1 VKIRVASTTD
11 KVDLLNA
18 EVTVILRAIPPKE
31 SCRVVVSREAPA
43 SFVVARQGLSMSPRK
58 SAKKKERTVTE
69 SLQEYGRGVAGGLMF
84 SLPLLY
90 TMEVWWAGFITHP
103 YRQLV
108 YIIATF
114 LLLLGYN
121 RYAGLRRDTSMA
133 EVAIDSV
140 EEMGIGFFLAA
151 LVLFLLGRI
160 TFEMPI
166 SEVVGVV
173 VMEAMTVAIG
183 VSVGTAQL
191 GAGGKRDEGVGG
203 NSDKDEVHFGAQIVF
218 GFCGAVLF
226 AANLAPT
233 EEIVIIGI
241 QTYWLKLVGVAV
253 ISLLIAFVILHYT
266 DFKGAGEFV
275 RAEHSTL
282 ILLGTLVTYAI
293 ALTSSGLI
301 LWFFGRFD
309 GVSVYTALAQTVALG
324 LPATLGAS
332 AGRLLLQ

>member
-1 VKIRVASTTD
+1 M
-11 KVDLLNA
+11 
-18 EVTVILRAIPPKE
+18 
-31 SCRVVVSREAPA
+31 SREVPA
-43 SFVVARQGLSMSPRK
+43 SFLVARQEFPMSPRK
-58 SAKKKERTVTE
+58 SAKTKERTVTE

-108 YIIATF
+108 YIFATF

-121 RYAGLRRDTSMA
+121 RYAGLRRDTSMT

-140 EEMGIGFFLAA
+140 EEMGIGLLLAA

-166 SEVVGVV
+166 SEVIGVV

-191 GAGGKRDEGVGG
+191 GAGGQKDEGLGG

-241 QTYWLKLVGVAV
+241 QTYWLKLVGVV
-253 ISLLIAFVILHYT
+253 VFSLLIAFVILHYT

-282 ILLGTLVTYAI
+282 ILLGTVVTYAI

-309 GVSVYTALAQTVALG
+309 GVSMYTALAQTVALG
-324 LPATLGAS
+324 LAATLGAS